1 MVRSME
7 RRHFIKT
14 LAAGAA
20 AASAVSATGA
30 QAAAP
35 ASASA
40 QAPAS
45 AAKLD
50 ADIAE
55 DLLFSQAEY
64 DRRYRNIR
72 AGMERLGIDCLV
84 VSGNREWRE
93 GELGNLRYV
102 GVDIDWEPTYV
113 ILPKQGT
120 PIVPSKH
127 GGMTP
132 PFVSRGAVQF
142 EYIKSSVRPD
152 TRNANDHGPAIAR
165 QLKKMGLAKGKIGLV
180 SPRVLPAEVLLAMQQ
195 ELPNASFVD
204 AERLFLELRYLKS
217 DEEVKFLR
225 RSAYCADKGI
235 EAMIAAA
242 QVGNTDWDLFFAMDR
257 ACAEAGAPPGGQ
269 QLLSTGPW
277 RGHRSNVFFDGR
289 TARTLWPGDVIVPEV
304 TSNYKGYF
312 TQLTVPVVLGEP
324 TEQFLADLAL
334 CDAVYAHLL
343 AKYRPGATVKGLDD
357 QCAEFTKQASDG
369 AVTTLF
375 GFQAGEHETTFWHD
389 NITLA
394 PSMLAYNQPFFI
406 APGGPPW
413 HVYGDAMLCTE
424 GEPLKLHQTPMR
436 VVYV

>member
-1 MVRSME
+1 MVQSME
-7 RRHFIKT
+7 RRRFIKT
-14 LAAGAA
+14 LAAGTA
-20 AASAVSATGA
+20 AASALTTAGA
-30 QAAAP
+30 RAADPAAAK
-35 ASASA
+35 
-40 QAPAS
+40 APALS
-45 AAKLD
+45 LG
-50 ADIAE
+50 ADIAG
-55 DLLFSQAEY
+55 DLVFSQAEY
-64 DRRYRNIR
+64 HRRYNNIR
-72 AGMERLGIDCLV
+72 AGMERQGIDCLV
-84 VSGNREWRE
+84 IGGNREWRE

-120 PIVPSKH
+120 PIVPAKH

-132 PFVSRGAVQF
+132 PFVSRGTVEF
-142 EYIKSSVRPD
+142 EYIKSSVRPG
-152 TRNANDHGPAIAR
+152 TRNANDHGPAMAR
-165 QLKKMGLAKGKIGLV
+165 QLRKMGLAKGKIGLV
-180 SPRVLPAEVLLAMQQ
+180 SPRVLPAEVLLAMQR

-204 AERLFLELRYLKS
+204 AERLFLELRYRKS
-217 DEEVKFLR
+217 DEELKFLR

-242 QVGNTDWDLFFAMDR
+242 QAGNTDWDLFFAMDR
-257 ACAEAGAPPGGQ
+257 GCTEAGAPPGGQ

-277 RGHRSNVFFDGR
+277 RGRRSNVFFDGR
-289 TARTLWPGDVIVPEV
+289 TARTLRPGDVIVPEV

-324 TEQFLADLAL
+324 SEQFLADLAL
-334 CDAVYAHLL
+334 CDAVYAHML

-357 QCAEFTKQASDG
+357 QCAEFAKQASEG
-369 AVTTLF
+369 AITTLF

-394 PSMLAYNQPFFI
+394 PGMLAYNQPFFI

-413 HVYGDAMLCTE
+413 HVYGDAMICTE

-436 VVYV
+436 AVYV